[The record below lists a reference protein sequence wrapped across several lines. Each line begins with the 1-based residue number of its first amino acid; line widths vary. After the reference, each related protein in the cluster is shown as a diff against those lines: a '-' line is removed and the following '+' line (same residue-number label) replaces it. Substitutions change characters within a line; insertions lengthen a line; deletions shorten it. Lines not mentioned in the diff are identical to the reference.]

1 MKFSVFKI
9 ELNSQLFLLNF
20 KNLKLHNWSNF
31 TNDVTAILTNIYKIN
46 NNRATMSRDEEIR
59 LASLNSLV
67 EVVKQ
72 DNEGNGDINL
82 SLLVLQTWL
91 EQFARTNGG
100 ISPSEYCAPDR
111 VRLLQSL
118 MTITDNMTNSSENC
132 NTNAFRYVN
141 YLPYT
146 RHYNPLLI
154 INRGY

>member
-1 MKFSVFKI
+1 
-9 ELNSQLFLLNF
+9 
-20 KNLKLHNWSNF
+20 
-31 TNDVTAILTNIYKIN
+31 
-46 NNRATMSRDEEIR
+46 MSRDEEIR

-146 RHYNPLLI
+146 RHYNPLSI
-154 INRGY
+154 INRGF

>member
-1 MKFSVFKI
+1 
-9 ELNSQLFLLNF
+9 
-20 KNLKLHNWSNF
+20 
-31 TNDVTAILTNIYKIN
+31 
-46 NNRATMSRDEEIR
+46 MSRDEEIR

-154 INRGY
+154 INRGFVLKNFLVYFINCL

>member
-1 MKFSVFKI
+1 
-9 ELNSQLFLLNF
+9 
-20 KNLKLHNWSNF
+20 
-31 TNDVTAILTNIYKIN
+31 
-46 NNRATMSRDEEIR
+46 MSRDEEIR

-141 YLPYT
+141 QGTSLYYVSKRTGWVGLKVSFFSVSEIPLSNLPKEIFQKT
-146 RHYNPLLI
+146 ILSLKFE
-154 INRGY
+154 